1 MNKLEHIGIAVSNLE
16 KSTELFS
23 KILGK
28 NSYKSEVIKSEGVRT
43 TFFKIGDVKLELV
56 GAINQ
61 HNAISKYLE
70 NHSEGIHHIA
80 LLVEDIYAEIDRIKK
95 IGIRVLNEDPKTGA
109 DNKLISFLHPKD
121 TNGVLIELCQET
133 T

>member
-1 MNKLEHIGIAVSNLE
+1 MNKLEHIGIAVSNLD

>member
-28 NSYKSEVIKSEGVRT
+28 NSYKSEAIKSEGVRT

-80 LLVEDIYAEIDRIKK
+80 LLVEDIYTEIDRIKK

>member
-1 MNKLEHIGIAVSNLE
+1 MNKLEHIGIAVADLD
-16 KSTELFS
+16 KSTALFS
-23 KILGK
+23 KIFGQ
-28 NSYKSEVIKSEGVRT
+28 NSYKSEVVKSEGVRT
-43 TFFKIGDVKLELV
+43 NFFKIGDVKLELV
-56 GAINQ
+56 GGINQ
-61 HNAISKYLE
+61 QNAISKYLE

-95 IGIRVLNEDPKTGA
+95 IGIRVLNEDPKAGA

>member
-1 MNKLEHIGIAVSNLE
+1 MNKLEHIGIAVSNLD

-23 KILGK
+23 KILGQ
-28 NSYKSEVIKSEGVRT
+28 NSYKSEVIKSDGVRT

>member
-80 LLVEDIYAEIDRIKK
+80 LLVEDIYTEIDRIKK

>member
-1 MNKLEHIGIAVSNLE
+1 MNKLEHIGIAVSNLD

-70 NHSEGIHHIA
+70 SHSEGIHHIA
-80 LLVEDIYAEIDRIKK
+80 LLVEDIYTEIDRINK

>member
-1 MNKLEHIGIAVSNLE
+1 MNKLEHIGIAVSNLD

-23 KILGK
+23 KILGQ

-80 LLVEDIYAEIDRIKK
+80 LLVEDIYTEIDRIKK